1 MALVKTTKIAPG
13 KAKEPAPV
21 AKLAPPEIAKPNVRN
36 RTDHG
41 KATITARVAAA
52 TEQLASGITQS
63 SAAAEELRRSMEQ
76 IASGAE
82 EAAGASQEQ
91 LAAIKRIIA
100 NLNTARGRAG
110 DTRRQTEAVQL
121 VLAETSLLITNS
133 VRAIE
138 RNTDRQAGSMEVIA
152 ELERRAAEIADI
164 TRVVSGISDQT
175 NLLALNAAIE
185 AARAGD
191 HGRGFAVVAEEVRA
205 LAESSEKSAQAIQG
219 HADAIQKDVRQVAA
233 AVREAAQTAV
243 QESKNGIELA
253 QQLEMRRKDMIA
265 IASGSEE
272 ILDTAMQAERAAMEA
287 QRGAELVA
295 SAAEEQSAATAEA
308 QNAIQQQAQ
317 ALEQSQTAAQALA
330 VQTEKLRT
338 GGAGSSSAEEIAAS
352 AEELSASIQEM
363 SGAATEIMAAISQ
376 INKGSQQQAAATQ
389 QTSAALAQIEKSAA
403 LAKDNANSAV
413 ERAAVLEKAIREGRA
428 SASKL
433 VEGVSA
439 SLETTKASLST
450 IVRLETV
457 GRNIE
462 KIVDAIAL
470 VAIQTTMLA
479 VSGSVEA
486 ARAGNAGRGFALVSG
501 DIRSLARDTSSN
513 VDRIKDTVRSILGQ
527 IAVLRRELEQVIAS
541 NDLEVQNNIVVTA
554 SLERLESEI
563 VALTGGNKEITQGAD
578 AILSAVKETA
588 ASARQIAAA
597 AEEASSASAQAS
609 TASSQQARGAED
621 LAASIEE
628 IAILA
633 QELK

>member
-21 AKLAPPEIAKPNVRN
+21 AKLVPAETAKSNVRN
-36 RTDHG
+36 RTDPG
-41 KATITARVAAA
+41 KAAITARVAAA
-52 TEQLASGITQS
+52 AEQLASGITQS

-110 DTRRQTEAVQL
+110 DSRRQTEAVQL
-121 VLAETSLLITNS
+121 ALAETSLLITNS

-219 HADAIQKDVRQVAA
+219 HADAIQKDVRQVAT

-243 QESKNGIELA
+243 QESKNGVELA

-272 ILDTAMQAERAAMEA
+272 ILDTAMQAERAATEA

-317 ALEQSQTAAQALA
+317 ALEQSRVAAQELA
-330 VQTEKLRT
+330 VQTEKLRM
-338 GGAGSSSAEEIAAS
+338 GGAGSSAAEEIAAS

-439 SLETTKASLST
+439 SLETTKASLLT

-588 ASARQIAAA
+588 AGARQIAAA